1 MNYPIQQITPH
12 LAREDAFPWRR
23 YWLLLR
29 NNLLLVFSIAV
40 LVTSAGVIYA
50 LLASPVYQS
59 NILIQVADPSGLSTG
74 LLGDGSTSAE
84 SRKPEATAEI
94 GVLKSR
100 RIVAAAVDRTHSY
113 IEARPSYFPLI
124 GAWVARR
131 NTELSAPGLFGFGSF
146 AWGRERMEV
155 SRFDVPKELENADF
169 ELIAEGEGRYLLTHE
184 GRSFRGRVGIL
195 EQWQVGSR
203 VIALQVDRL
212 EANAGVGFIMRRSSR
227 LDAIE
232 DLQNNLKI
240 AETGK
245 QSGIISV
252 TIESADPWLAT
263 RQLREIGV
271 EYIRQNEERKAQDA
285 ERALAS
291 LNRQLPQ
298 LKQELARAESEYN
311 AVRHALGTIDLQE
324 EAKTILQQS
333 VSAQIR
339 MSELRQRKEDLLV
352 RFQEDAPAVVA
363 ITQQM
368 QVVARDLAGVEARI
382 KRLPAVEQDVL
393 RLSRDVKVN
402 TAVYSAVLT
411 TAQQLQLIMASK
423 GGFARLLD
431 APEMPERPVKPKR
444 MMIIG
449 MAAVAGLLLGILGAW
464 FRKTVYRRLDDP
476 ADIVEEL
483 GMPVRASIPYSAS
496 LAGYG
501 KPVVEKRKLGI
512 GKVPRTAAG
521 FATLDDVTASDPTL
535 ECLRR
540 FRTTLQFDLQGT
552 RNNIVAITGATPGVG
567 KSFVSANLAAV
578 MAACGKK
585 ILLIDADL
593 RTGYLHRRFGL
604 ERLGGL
610 CEAVLGRM
618 PPEQAIHRGVMN
630 NLDFLSTGSSLT
642 GPAEVLADARLT
654 SVLQHLANLYDLVI
668 IDTAPV
674 LLAADALAVAP
685 YAGATFTV
693 VRAGVSTVDEI
704 EEAVGQLDAAGASI
718 SGIVFNGHRDRPGTY
733 GTYSKY
739 GGAGRFRYGRAAEY
753 ARGGSAGGELVAEGR

>member
-1 MNYPIQQITPH
+1 MNYPIQQTTPH

-23 YWLLLR
+23 YWLLVR

-50 LLASPVYQS
+50 LLASPIYQA

-84 SRKPEATAEI
+84 SRKPEAGAEI

-113 IEARPSYFPLI
+113 IETRPSYFPLI

-131 NTELSAPGLFGFGSF
+131 NPELSAPGLFGFGGF

-155 SRFDVPKELENADF
+155 SRFDVPKEWENTNFD
-169 ELIAEGEGRYLLTHE
+169 LTAEGEGHYLLTYE
-184 GRSFRGRVGIL
+184 GRSFRGQVGML
-195 EQWQVGSR
+195 EQWQIGSR
-203 VIALQVDRL
+203 AITLQVDRL
-212 EANAGVGFIMRRSSR
+212 EANAGIRFMMRRSSR

-232 DLQNNLKI
+232 DLQNSLKI
-240 AETGK
+240 AENGK
-245 QSGIISV
+245 QSGIIAVS
-252 TIESADPWLAT
+252 IESADPRLAT
-263 RQLREIGV
+263 RQFREIGA

-285 ERALAS
+285 ERALSS

-324 EAKTILQQS
+324 EAKTILQHS

-352 RFQEDAPAVVA
+352 RFQEDAPAVIAV
-363 ITQQM
+363 TQQM

-431 APEMPERPVKPKR
+431 APVMPERPVKPKR

-449 MAAVAGLLLGILGAW
+449 MAAAAGLLLGILGAW

-483 GMPVRASIPYSAS
+483 GLPVRASIPYSAT
-496 LAGYG
+496 LARFGM
-501 KPVVEKRKLGI
+501 PVAEKRKLGI
-512 GKVPRTAAG
+512 DKASRTAPG
-521 FATLDDVTASDPTL
+521 FTTHDVTASDATL

-540 FRTTLQFDLQGT
+540 FRTVLQYDLQGA

-578 MAACGKK
+578 MAACGNKV
-585 ILLIDADL
+585 LLIDADL

-604 ERLGGL
+604 ERRGGL
-610 CEAVLGRM
+610 CEAVLDNM
-618 PPEQAIHRGVMN
+618 TPEQTIHRGVLN

-642 GPAEVLADARLT
+642 EPAEVLANARLAP
-654 SVLQHLANLYDLVI
+654 VLQHLAKHYDLVI

-674 LLAADALAVAP
+674 LMAADALAVAP

-704 EEAVGQLDAAGASI
+704 EEAVGQLDDAGAAI
-718 SGIVFNGHRDRPGTY
+718 SGIVFNGYRDRPGTY
-733 GTYSKY
+733 GSYSKY
-739 GGAGRFRYGRAAEY
+739 GGAGRSRYGRAAEY